1 MFPCLGAR
9 QSLLFAAAIVS
20 VAKISCRVLFSLD
33 LPCCL
38 WGSLETFKQ
47 DPPHPVLRVVV
58 PCCHRE
64 PRACDGAARRA
75 RRPPRRRSGLSFY
88 GSRGSR
94 AATFPSAF
102 RAVALLGRTDWSW
115 PSPFL
120 PLRQARPLEEQDA
133 LGQFQNSCCPSRPPA
148 KGDISVLPSLGALLA
163 EKLVPCREARD
174 RPAREFSRPAWTT
187 LSLHDFLSPCPGPL
201 PRFWF
206 PRGRRGFCPCNL
218 GFFVSTCLSLQ
229 FRNQCFALRTQ
240 FSSGSKK
247 SCRYSACSAS
257 F

>member
-1 MFPCLGAR
+1 MTVQREGRGGRPGADQASAFTGAGAPGPR
-9 QSLLFAAAIVS
+9 PS
-20 VAKISCRVLFSLD
+20 
-33 LPCCL
+33 
-38 WGSLETFKQ
+38 
-47 DPPHPVLRVVV
+47 PVL
-58 PCCHRE
+58 
-64 PRACDGAARRA
+64 
-75 RRPPRRRSGLSFY
+75 SG
-88 GSRGSR
+88 
-94 AATFPSAF
+94 
-102 RAVALLGRTDWSW
+102 

>member
-1 MFPCLGAR
+1 MFPCLGPR

-133 LGQFQNSCCPSRPPA
+133 LGQFH
-148 KGDISVLPSLGALLA
+148 
-163 EKLVPCREARD
+163 
-174 RPAREFSRPAWTT
+174 PARRPKGT
-187 LSLHDFLSPCPGPL
+187 FLSCLRWGRSSQRSSCHVGKPETAPPGSFHVPPGPH
-201 PRFWF
+201 
-206 PRGRRGFCPCNL
+206 
-218 GFFVSTCLSLQ
+218 
-229 FRNQCFALRTQ
+229 
-240 FSSGSKK
+240 
-247 SCRYSACSAS
+247 
-257 F
+257 